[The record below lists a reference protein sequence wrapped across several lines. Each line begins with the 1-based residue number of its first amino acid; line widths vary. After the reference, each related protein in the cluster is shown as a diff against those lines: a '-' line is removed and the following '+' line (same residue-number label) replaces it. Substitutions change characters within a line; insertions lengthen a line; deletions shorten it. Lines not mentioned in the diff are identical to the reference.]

1 MKVVFFYYLC
11 GDTLNFTTM
20 EQILI
25 NYTKME
31 DSFLLAII
39 SGNVSRVYNE
49 ETDEAVAIVNQIKD
63 IINH

>member
-1 MKVVFFYYLC
+1 
-11 GDTLNFTTM
+11 M

-25 NYTKME
+25 NYTKTE

-39 SGNVSRVYNE
+39 SGDNSRVYNE
-49 ETDEAVAIVNQIKD
+49 ETPEAVAIVNQIKD

>member
-1 MKVVFFYYLC
+1 
-11 GDTLNFTTM
+11 M

-25 NYTKME
+25 NYTKTD

-39 SGNVSRVYNE
+39 SSDKSRVYNE
-49 ETDEAVAIVNQIKD
+49 ETEEAVAIVNQIKD

>member
-1 MKVVFFYYLC
+1 
-11 GDTLNFTTM
+11 M

-25 NYTKME
+25 NYTKTE

-39 SGNVSRVYNE
+39 SNDVSRVYNE
-49 ETDEAVAIVNQIKD
+49 ETEEAKAIVNQIKN

>member
-39 SGNVSRVYNE
+39 SGDNSRVYNE
-49 ETDEAVAIVNQIKD
+49 ETPEAVAIVNQIKD

>member
-1 MKVVFFYYLC
+1 
-11 GDTLNFTTM
+11 M